1 MRELVAYAVRYE
13 TKDEKGE
20 TRSDRNKR
28 FGVES
33 PEPPEVPE
41 PVEHLCEWF
50 WELSAQRGSGPEPLQ
65 FQDIQ
70 AWADLCGESPR
81 IEEVKMLLQM
91 DSAYRE
97 AAHRESEEAAARRK
111 EAEEAT
117 RGKAWRRG
125 RTRRK

>member
-1 MRELVAYAVRYE
+1 
-13 TKDEKGE
+13 
-20 TRSDRNKR
+20 
-28 FGVES
+28 
-33 PEPPEVPE
+33 
-41 PVEHLCEWF
+41 
-50 WELSAQRGSGPEPLQ
+50 
-65 FQDIQ
+65 
-70 AWADLCGESPR
+70 
-81 IEEVKMLLQM
+81 MLLQM